1 MDEENQAHALRMG
14 MRITKLKTFLFFFS
28 FFIGFVFFIQTKNVQ
43 FLPYFG
49 GIGFFLNAGLTLYQ
63 KEKGYPGA
71 TYSSVFVY
79 SVTALFELWLSTI

>member
-1 MDEENQAHALRMG
+1 MDEEKQAHDQRMALL
-14 MRITKLKTFLFFFS
+14 ITKLKVFLFIFS
-28 FFIGFVFFIQTKNVQ
+28 FFIGFVVFILTKNVQ

-71 TYSSVFVY
+71 TYSTIFVY
-79 SVTALFELWLSTI
+79 SFTAIFELWLSTV